1 MDEIRMKRDE
11 IRMKRELMEV
21 LRSAIPAM
29 EAIELNTLAVTVN
42 RILEHMD
49 ERGAVKHDEE

>member
-1 MDEIRMKRDE
+1 MDE

-29 EAIELNTLAVTVN
+29 NAIELNTLAVTVN

-49 ERGAVKHDEE
+49 ERGVVKHDKE